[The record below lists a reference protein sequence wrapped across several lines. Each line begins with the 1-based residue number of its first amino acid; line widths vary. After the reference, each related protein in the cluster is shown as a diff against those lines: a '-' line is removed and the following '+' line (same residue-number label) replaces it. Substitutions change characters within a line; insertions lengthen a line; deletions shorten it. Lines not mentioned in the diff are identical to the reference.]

1 MRDASLNKSECKR
14 MNCMSLHQY
23 FQNRS
28 KSWLFL
34 ATLNQ
39 RTLFQSGQKQFI
51 EQLQR
56 HPTEYRTLTI
66 FKLKCKN
73 KETCFSPV
81 RYLLWHHHPGPE
93 PYNFPSKFS
102 AWQKEREMSHK
113 IWISTADARNL
124 LQRFLSWAS
133 WEPRIH
139 PPFCRQIP
147 AEIPTMTLASPLL
160 YSWALNILSF

>member
-73 KETCFSPV
+73 KETCFLFDTSCGTTIQAQN
-81 RYLLWHHHPGPE
+81 LITFLQS
-93 PYNFPSKFS
+93 FPHGKRKEKCHIKFEFPQQMLAIS
-102 AWQKEREMSHK
+102 SNGSSVGLRES
-113 IWISTADARNL
+113 
-124 LQRFLSWAS
+124 
-133 WEPRIH
+133 
-139 PPFCRQIP
+139 
-147 AEIPTMTLASPLL
+147 LASTRPFAARFPPKSLP
-160 YSWALNILSF
+160 